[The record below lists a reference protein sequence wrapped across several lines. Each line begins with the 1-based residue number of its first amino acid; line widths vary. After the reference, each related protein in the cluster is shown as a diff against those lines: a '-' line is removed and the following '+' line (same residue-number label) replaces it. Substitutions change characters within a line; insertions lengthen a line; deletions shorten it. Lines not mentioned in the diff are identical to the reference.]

1 MSGVI
6 AAVLLSGKG
15 GQPIVMWYYP
25 TADESFCNGCTTS
38 NTYDYNFGIISGSG
52 PISWEVH
59 YASSTAL
66 CASGYSIIG
75 SGTITGNANYDQV
88 SVGNGYNEGFY
99 RVSVSNSVGSFL
111 SGWVKVYSNCCY
123 TDCAC
128 YAYPGGP
135 MGNWGCYNCSP
146 TYECPACE
154 YDCSCDNV
162 FGFGTGG
169 CDCAPEWDACAWC
182 YPNCPYG
189 QTWCPTYEQCP
200 CGESCEPGYSQECT
214 TYVQGVNYSPPGY
227 C

>member
-1 MSGVI
+1 MSVV
-6 AAVLLSGKG
+6 ASMLASGKG
-15 GQPIVMWYYP
+15 GQPIVMWFTPDNEFYYGCGINDSY
-25 TADESFCNGCTTS
+25 TCSFGV
-38 NTYDYNFGIISGSG
+38 ISGSG
-52 PISWEVH
+52 PISWEIR
-59 YASSTAL
+59 YAATTAS
-66 CASGYSIIG
+66 CSSGYSILA
-75 SGTITGNANYDQV
+75 SGTFTGNISYV
-88 SVGNGYNEGFY
+88 TEGYNNGPTEGFY
-99 RVSVSNSVGSFL
+99 RVVLSNSVS
-111 SGWVKVYSNCCY
+111 SYDTGWIKVSSYCAYN
-123 TDCAC
+123 DCGC

-162 FGFGTGG
+162 FGYGTGG

-200 CGESCEPGYSQECT
+200 CGESCEPGYSQECSV
-214 TYVQGVNYSPPGY
+214 YVQGVNYSPPGT